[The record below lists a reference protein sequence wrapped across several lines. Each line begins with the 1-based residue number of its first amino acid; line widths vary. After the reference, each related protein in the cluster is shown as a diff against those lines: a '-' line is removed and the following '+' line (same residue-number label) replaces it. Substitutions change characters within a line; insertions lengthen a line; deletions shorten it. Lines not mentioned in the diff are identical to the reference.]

1 MSKHIAEWLNAY
13 RDGEL
18 RGARLQQVDAH
29 LSECPECQA
38 ELEGLD
44 LLSVLLHQVPAPRFT
59 PPERFATEVNLLLP
73 QARTKTSRRKIL
85 EVGWWMVPVG
95 LLAAWIFIG
104 TSFLVNGIL
113 ATANGFGLIPGISDW
128 LVFGASGG
136 AYWSTT
142 LGQFGVLSGN
152 SLDWA
157 AATEAF
163 TRTSLLQI
171 TLEVSIALLYL
182 SWVAIWWARH
192 RHHQR
197 YQYSQLLES

>member
-1 MSKHIAEWLNAY
+1 MSNHIAEWLNAY
-13 RDGEL
+13 LDGEL
-18 RGARLQQVDAH
+18 RGARLQQVEAH
-29 LSECPECQA
+29 LSECPDCQA

-44 LLSVLLHQVPAPRFT
+44 RLSVLLHQVPAPEFT

-73 QARTKTSRRKIL
+73 QERTRTSRRKIL
-85 EVGWWMVPVG
+85 EFGWWMVPVG
-95 LLAAWIFIG
+95 LLATWIFIG
-104 TSFLVNGIL
+104 TSFLVNDLL
-113 ATANGFGLIPGISDW
+113 AAANGFGLLPGISDW
-128 LVFGASGG
+128 LVFGASRG
-136 AYWSTT
+136 AYWSAT

-182 SWVAIWWARH
+182 SWVAIWWTRH
-192 RHHQR
+192 RRQHANF
-197 YQYSQLLES
+197 LAG

>member
-13 RDGEL
+13 LDGEL
-18 RGARLQQVDAH
+18 RGARHQQVEAH
-29 LSECPECQA
+29 LSECSDCQA

-44 LLSVLLHQVPAPRFT
+44 RLSVLLHQLPAPEFT

-73 QARTKTSRRKIL
+73 QERTRTSGRKIL

-95 LLAAWIFIG
+95 LLATWIFIG
-104 TSFLVNGIL
+104 TSFLVSDIL
-113 ATANGFGLIPGISDW
+113 AAANGFGLIPGISDW
-128 LVFGASGG
+128 LVLGASRG
-136 AYWSTT
+136 AYWSAT
-142 LGQFGVLSGN
+142 LGQFGILSGN

-157 AATEAF
+157 TATEAF

-192 RHHQR
+192 RRQ
-197 YQYSQLLES
+197 QGNFLAG